1 MRTFRISKFE
11 IRIALTAMF
20 VVALALVLFATSLAA
35 DAQQAARIPR
45 VAWLRPGS
53 APDPMLEAFRQGL
66 RDLDY
71 IEGKNIAIEPRWA
84 EGKSDRLPP
93 LAAELVRLG
102 VDVIVTNTMPAILAA
117 QEATS
122 TIPIVTVSADPVGTG
137 LANTLAR
144 PGGNITGLSILGPK
158 LEGKRLELLKAALP
172 SVIRVGFLWNPA
184 NTASQL
190 RFREAQAAAKAL
202 GIKLQS
208 VEVRQPDELP
218 KAFAAMTKER
228 VGAVLVPSAFAGL
241 HKLQIAEIST
251 RNRLPVMY
259 DSRDLMD
266 AEGLMSYGPDVPDL
280 YRRAAS
286 YVDKILKGAKPADL
300 PIEQPTK
307 FDLVINLKK
316 AKALG
321 LSIPKSL
328 LSRAD
333 EVIQ

>member
-1 MRTFRISKFE
+1 MRQIRNPKSE
-11 IRIALTAMF
+11 IRNWPTAMF
-20 VVALALVLFATSLAA
+20 LVALALALFAGSLAA

-45 VAWLRPGS
+45 VAWLRPES

-66 RDLDY
+66 RDLNC
-71 IEGKNIAIEPRWA
+71 IEGKNIAIEARWA

-93 LAAELVRLG
+93 LAAELVRLT

-117 QEATS
+117 REATS

-137 LANTLAR
+137 LAASLAR
-144 PGGNITGLSILGPK
+144 PGGNITGLSILGPR

-172 SVIRVGFLWNPA
+172 SVTRVGFLWNPA
-184 NTASQL
+184 NTATQL
-190 RFREAQAAAKAL
+190 RFRDAQAAAKAL

-218 KAFAAMTKER
+218 KAFAAMTKGK
-228 VGAVLVPSAFAGL
+228 VGAVFVPSAFAGL
-241 HKLQIAEIST
+241 YKLQIGEIAT

-266 AEGLMSYGPDVPDL
+266 AEGLMSYGPDMPDL

-307 FDLVINLKK
+307 FDLVINLKT

-321 LSIPKSL
+321 LTIPQSL
-328 LSRAD
+328 LIRAD

>member
-1 MRTFRISKFE
+1 MRQFQIANCKLQIGSKAIF
-11 IRIALTAMF
+11 IAVL
-20 VVALALVLFATSLAA
+20 ALALLAASLAA

-71 IEGKNIAIEPRWA
+71 IEGKNIAIEARWA

-93 LAAELVRLG
+93 LAAELVRLR

-117 QEATS
+117 QQATS

-137 LANTLAR
+137 LAKTLAR

-172 SVIRVGFLWNPA
+172 RVTRVGFLWNPA
-184 NTASQL
+184 NTATQL

-208 VEVRQPDELP
+208 AEVRQPDELP

-228 VGAVLVPSAFAGL
+228 VGAVLVPSAFAAL
-241 HKLQIAEIST
+241 HKVQIAEIAT

-266 AEGLMSYGPDVPDL
+266 AEGLMSYGPDNPDL
-280 YRRAAS
+280 YRRTAS
-286 YVDKILKGAKPADL
+286 YVDKILKGANPGDL

-307 FDLVINLKK
+307 FDLVINLKT

-321 LSIPKSL
+321 LTIPRSL
-328 LSRAD
+328 LNRAD